1 MKHPHASLLRFDS
14 VLGEIFSVF
23 GPSAVLIPQRDGKSL
38 IPEPEIAKLTAETA
52 SSVRHLNALL
62 ANGVA
67 VVSGPA
73 NQKLAALVLRDVAL
87 LQPALQRCPLLK
99 QTLCTDTAAGL
110 CFWFRING
118 WTAPNFKGDDLWW
131 VSDGEAIPL
140 RRHPPG
146 ESGWKVLQPA
156 PILEVRSIEL
166 NFTFDPSLADH
177 FLLAEV
183 THRHGSAFRLGQN
196 QPKTLNPA
204 FWAAYCSLDQLIKFD
219 ASTRR
224 FRRFSPELKAWRAI
238 PEEVLAKDLS
248 DFIFARTGLQG
259 DGYRA
264 SLADLADVLGHLRI
278 IAASEGEPMVDTLM
292 QFVSD
297 CLHKRVRATVTSD
310 ELFAAFEEYCSSHQ
324 LPPVSQQNFFI
335 NIGIVL
341 QDALAVFP
349 SHSVRRGHKHLRGY
363 RNVAFSRPELLLAG
377 TAGTAG
383 TDGTGGLDVTLQ
395 PAAEKQLVRG
405 END

>member
-1 MKHPHASLLRFDS
+1 MQHPHASLLKLDP
-14 VLGEIFSVF
+14 VLEEIFSVF
-23 GPSAVLIPQRDGKSL
+23 GPSAILIPQRDGKPL
-38 IPEPEIAKLTAETA
+38 IPEQEIDKLTAETA
-52 SSVRHLNALL
+52 SSVRHLNSLL

-73 NQKLAALVLRDVAL
+73 NQQLAALVFRDVAQ
-87 LQPALQRCPLLK
+87 LQPAMQRCPLLK
-99 QTLCTDTAAGL
+99 QTLCTDTAAGV
-110 CFWFRING
+110 CFWFRIQG
-118 WTAPNFKGDDLWW
+118 WIAPNFKGDDLWW

-166 NFTFDPSLADH
+166 NLTFDASLADH

-183 THRHGSAFRLGQN
+183 THRHGGAFRHEQN
-196 QPKTLNPA
+196 SPKTLNPA

-224 FRRFSPELKAWRAI
+224 FRRFSPELRAWRAI

-248 DFIFARTGLQG
+248 DFIFARTALQG

-264 SLADLADVLGHLRI
+264 SLAELADVLGHLRI
-278 IAASEGEPMVDTLM
+278 IAASEGEPVADVLM

-297 CLHKRVRATVTSD
+297 CLHRRGKATVTSD
-310 ELFAAFEEYCSSHQ
+310 ELFAAFEEYRSTHQ
-324 LPPVSQQNFFI
+324 LPPVSQQNFYV

-349 SHSVRRGHKHLRGY
+349 SHSVRRGDKHLRGY
-363 RNVAFSRPELLLAG
+363 RNLAFARPGLLP
-377 TAGTAG
+377 AGTAG
-383 TDGTGGLDVTLQ
+383 TDGTGGLDHSGQ
-395 PAAEKQLVRG
+395 PASEEELVPR
-405 END
+405 

>member
-1 MKHPHASLLRFDS
+1 MNHPHASLLKLDP
-14 VLGEIFSVF
+14 VLEEIFTVF
-23 GPSAVLIPQRDGKSL
+23 GPSAILIPQRDGKLL
-38 IPEPEIAKLTAETA
+38 ISEQEIDKLTAETA
-52 SSVRHLNALL
+52 SSVRHLNSLL

-73 NQKLAALVLRDVAL
+73 NQKLAALVLRDVEL

-99 QTLCTDTAAGL
+99 QTLCTDTAAGV
-110 CFWFRING
+110 CFWFRIQG
-118 WTAPNFKGDDLWW
+118 WTAPSFKGDDLRWI
-131 VSDGEAIPL
+131 SDGGVIPL
-140 RRHPPG
+140 RRHPPE
-146 ESGWKVLQPA
+146 ESGWSVIQA
-156 PILEVRSIEL
+156 MPILEIRSIEL
-166 NFTFDPSLADH
+166 NLTFHASLADH

-183 THRHGSAFRLGQN
+183 THRHGGAFRHEQN
-196 QPKTLNPA
+196 SPKTLNPA

-248 DFIFARTGLQG
+248 DFIFARTALQG

-264 SLADLADVLGHLRI
+264 SLAELADVLGHLRI

-297 CLHKRVRATVTSD
+297 CLHKRAKATVTSD
-310 ELFAAFEEYCSSHQ
+310 ELFAAFEEYCDTHQ
-324 LPPVSQQNFFI
+324 LPSVSQQNFYI

-363 RNVAFSRPELLLAG
+363 RNVAFSRPELLP
-377 TAGTAG
+377 AGTAG
-383 TDGTGGLDVTLQ
+383 TDGTGGLDVSLQ
-395 PAAEKQLVRG
+395 PSAEKQLVPRL
-405 END
+405 E

>member
-1 MKHPHASLLRFDS
+1 MQHPHASLLKLDP
-14 VLGEIFSVF
+14 VLEEIFTVF
-23 GPSAVLIPQRDGKSL
+23 GPSAVLIPQRDGKPL

-62 ANGVA
+62 SNGVA

-73 NQKLAALVLRDVAL
+73 NQKLAALVFRDVAH
-87 LQPALQRCPLLK
+87 LQPALERCPLLK

-118 WTAPNFKGDDLWW
+118 WTPPNFKSADLWW

-146 ESGWKVLQPA
+146 ESGWRVLQAA

-166 NFTFDPSLADH
+166 DLTFDASLADH

-183 THRHGSAFRLGQN
+183 AHRHGGAFRHEQN
-196 QPKTLNPA
+196 KPKTLNPA
-204 FWAAYCSLDQLIKFD
+204 FWAGYACLDQLIKFD
-219 ASTRR
+219 ASTRK
-224 FRRFSPELKAWRAI
+224 FRRFSPELQAWRAI

-248 DFIFARTGLQG
+248 DFIFARTALQG

-264 SLADLADVLGHLRI
+264 SLAELSDVLRHLRI
-278 IAASEGEPMVDTLM
+278 IAASEGEPVADVLL

-297 CLHKRVRATVTSD
+297 CLHRRGKATVTSD
-310 ELFAAFEEYCSSHQ
+310 ELFAAFEEYRSRHQ
-324 LPPVSQQNFFI
+324 LPPVSQQNFYL

-341 QDALAVFP
+341 QDALTVYP
-349 SHSVRRGHKHLRGY
+349 SHSVRRGAKHLRGY
-363 RNVAFSRPELLLAG
+363 RNLAFSRPGLLA
-377 TAGTAG
+377 AGTAG
-383 TDGTGGLDVTLQ
+383 TDGTGGLDSSSQ
-395 PAAEKQLVRG
+395 PATEKELVPQSV
-405 END
+405 

>member
-1 MKHPHASLLRFDS
+1 MKHPHASLLRHDA
-14 VLGEIFSVF
+14 VLEEIFAVF
-23 GPSAVLIPQRDGKSL
+23 GPSAILIPQRDGKLL
-38 IPEPEIAKLTAETA
+38 ISEQEIAKLTAETA
-52 SSVRHLNALL
+52 SSVRHLNSLL

-110 CFWFRING
+110 CFWFRIEG
-118 WTAPNFKGDDLWW
+118 WTAPTFKGDDLRWI
-131 VSDGEAIPL
+131 SEGEAIPL

-146 ESGWKVLQPA
+146 ESSWSVIRA
-156 PILEVRSIEL
+156 MPILEIRSIEL
-166 NFTFDPSLADH
+166 NLTFHASLADH

-183 THRHGSAFRLGQN
+183 THRHGGAFRQA
-196 QPKTLNPA
+196 QHTPKVLNPA

-264 SLADLADVLGHLRI
+264 SLAELADVLGHLRI

-310 ELFAAFEEYCSSHQ
+310 ELFAAFEEYRSRHE
-324 LPPVSQQNFFI
+324 LPPVSQQNFFV

-341 QDALAVFP
+341 HDALAVHP
-349 SHSVRRGHKHLRGY
+349 SHSVRRGDKHLRGY
-363 RNVAFSRPELLLAG
+363 RNLAFASPGLLA
-377 TAGTAG
+377 AGTDG
-383 TDGTGGLDVTLQ
+383 TDGTGGLDVSLQ
-395 PAAEKQLVRG
+395 PVAEKQLVPR
-405 END
+405 